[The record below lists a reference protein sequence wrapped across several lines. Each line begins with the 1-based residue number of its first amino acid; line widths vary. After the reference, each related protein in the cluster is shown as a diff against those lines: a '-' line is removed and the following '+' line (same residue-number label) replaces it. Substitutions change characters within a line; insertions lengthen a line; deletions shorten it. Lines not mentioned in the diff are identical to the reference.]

1 MRLIMG
7 RRLNFFIILSLT
19 LTSGLTVEGPRE
31 AERSSMISA
40 RGVSSSSRLKGIAR
54 GVLVACGQK
63 TSSAMCFKPLTDIL
77 VSVWGVLEG
86 IYEKG

>member
-1 MRLIMG
+1 MRFIMG
-7 RRLNFFIILSLT
+7 RRPNFFIILSLT

-40 RGVSSSSRLKGIAR
+40 RGISSSSPRLKGIAR
-54 GVLVACGQK
+54 GVLVACG
-63 TSSAMCFKPLTDIL
+63 SSAMCFLPVTDLL
-77 VSVWGVLEG
+77 VLVWGVLKG